1 MYYKLCI
8 EGDSG
13 EKIEMS
19 SENSIK
25 TVEFNLY
32 QDERLANDRSDQLY
46 VDVIICGE
54 LCEENKQAAK
64 AISDWSR
71 KKDSASVYKTV
82 SIQIFPSKDDEDEE
96 PVRDLYLKSMFC
108 FSYKEEFSNQKS
120 VDDQSWGKFCLK
132 MKQRKGEI
140 KTIKVE

>member
-19 SENSIK
+19 GENSIK

-54 LCEENKQAAK
+54 LCKENKQAVK

-82 SIQIFPSKDDEDEE
+82 SIQILRSDDDEE
-96 PVRDLYLKSMFC
+96 PERDLYLKSMFC
-108 FSYKEEFSNQKS
+108 FSYKEEFSDAKN
-120 VDDQSWGKFCLK
+120 DDDHSWGKFCLK